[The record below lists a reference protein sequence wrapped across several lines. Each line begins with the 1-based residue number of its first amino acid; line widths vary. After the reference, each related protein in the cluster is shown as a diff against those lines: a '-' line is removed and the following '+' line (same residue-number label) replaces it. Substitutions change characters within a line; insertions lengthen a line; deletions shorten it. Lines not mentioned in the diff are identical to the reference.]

1 MTGYAGLGR
10 RTGALALD
18 ALVSLA
24 WALPL
29 MEKTTSR
36 GTGGSLGMYLE
47 LGSTRYAVEGASF
60 LLFTVL
66 WFAYFIVTEAAF
78 GGTIGKLL
86 LGIRVVGADGRRAG
100 LGAVFIRNALRVVGG
115 FPYVLPYLVGWSVAL
130 NDKPG
135 RRRVGDRVA
144 KTYVVLKGTAP
155 AAPPP
160 VPPPPV

>member
-1 MTGYAGLGR
+1 M
-10 RTGALALD
+10 LD
-18 ALVSLA
+18 GLVSLA
-24 WALPL
+24 WAIPL
-29 MEKTTSR
+29 MERTTARR
-36 GTGGSLGMYLE
+36 GGGLGMYLE
-47 LGSTRYAVEGASF
+47 LGSTRYAVEGVSF
-60 LLFTVL
+60 LLFTLL
-66 WFAYFIVTEAAF
+66 WFVYFIAMEAAV

-100 LGAVFIRNALRVVGG
+100 LGAVFIRNALRVVDG
-115 FPYVLPYLVGWSVAL
+115 FPYVLPYLVGWMVAL

-155 AAPPP
+155 AAAPLAPPAPPP